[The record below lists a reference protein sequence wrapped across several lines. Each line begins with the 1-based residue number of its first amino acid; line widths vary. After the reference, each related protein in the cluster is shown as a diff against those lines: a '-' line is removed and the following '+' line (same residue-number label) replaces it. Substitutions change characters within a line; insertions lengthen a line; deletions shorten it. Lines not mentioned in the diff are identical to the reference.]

1 MKLNHTAFG
10 FAALLACQ
18 ISLAQYGTP
27 ESLKAE
33 MNQGDDLTFA
43 KDATD
48 LGANSGLSNAVFKP
62 GRQGEGRLPAL
73 VILPTCGGIS
83 QHIRV
88 WTEEA
93 LKRGH
98 VVLAMDGLR
107 GLKSDC
113 GSPSKISNGRLVKD
127 TLDAVAH
134 LAAMPDVDRQ
144 RISVLGFSKG
154 AIVATWLASTNV
166 VNTLRPGTP
175 PVAGVVAAYGLCGL
189 GPTRGRPQ
197 GITILQPD
205 TDRPLLAL
213 LGGRDNETSPASC
226 LELMPKLKE
235 KGAPVQWHLYPEA
248 THAWDKKEQ
257 DGFSKLDFKNERV
270 TYQYDATITQD
281 SIQRTFD
288 FLAQHGGK

>member
-1 MKLNHTAFG
+1 MKLNRTTFG

-18 ISLAQYGTP
+18 MSLAQYGTP

-43 KDATD
+43 REAAV
-48 LGANSGLSNAVFKP
+48 LGANSSLANAVFTP
-62 GRQGEGRLPAL
+62 GRKGGGKLPAL

-93 LKRGH
+93 IKRGH
-98 VVLAMDGLR
+98 VVLPVDGLR
-107 GLKSDC
+107 GLKADC
-113 GSPSKISNGRLVKD
+113 GSPSKITNGRLVKD

-166 VNTLRPGTP
+166 GNTLRPGTQS
-175 PVAGVVAAYGLCGL
+175 VAGVVAAYGLCGM

-205 TDRPLLAL
+205 TDRPLLTL

-226 LELMPKLKE
+226 LELMPKLKD

-270 TYQYDATITQD
+270 TYQYDAATTED
-281 SIQRTFD
+281 SIKRVFE
-288 FLAQHGGK
+288 FLAQRGGK